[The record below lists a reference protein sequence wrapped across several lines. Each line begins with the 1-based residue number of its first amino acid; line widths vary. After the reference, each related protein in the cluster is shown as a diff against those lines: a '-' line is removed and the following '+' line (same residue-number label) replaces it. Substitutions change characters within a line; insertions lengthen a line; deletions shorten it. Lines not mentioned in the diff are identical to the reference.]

1 MEQNFFRFLQYT
13 AKLES
18 CKKKLAFTKNI
29 NQTRDKE
36 KGKRKLTVPIE
47 VAPRNKPERLVVL
60 ASLHNWSSMSLLSL
74 IPVRLSSENL
84 Q

>member
-13 AKLES
+13 AKLVLQ
-18 CKKKLAFTKNI
+18 KKLAFTKNI
-29 NQTRDKE
+29 NQTRGKE
-36 KGKRKLTVPIE
+36 KGERKLTVPIE